1 MAKQDTCITQPGLG
15 LTQSG
20 VGEVMKVHQD
30 FMGWSYMRLVCN
42 GTPGAEGTRW
52 DAAARL
58 GTKWEHYTD
67 VRSLQC
73 GTFADLR
80 IVAHTVAV

>member
-1 MAKQDTCITQPGLG
+1 MELHAVGL
-15 LTQSG
+15 SW
-20 VGEVMKVHQD
+20 D
-30 FMGWSYMRLVCN
+30 A
-42 GTPGAEGTRW
+42 GAEGTRW

-73 GTFADLR
+73 GAFADLR

>member
-1 MAKQDTCITQPGLG
+1 
-15 LTQSG
+15 
-20 VGEVMKVHQD
+20 MKVHQD
-30 FMGWSYMRLVCN
+30 FMGWSYMRLVWH

-52 DAAARL
+52 DTAVRL

-67 VRSLQC
+67 VRSLQF